1 MDSQGFRRWLME
13 GHRPGTE
20 EGAYVQEHSHKTQ
33 SWWKVMCLTGVDYF
47 STLGYQPGIAALAAA
62 SMGAA
67 ALAPIATIILVL
79 VTLFGALPIYNF
91 VAKESPHGE
100 GSISMLEH
108 LLSWWQGKLFVL
120 ALLGFA
126 ATDFIITI
134 TLSASDAA
142 AHVIENPYVAHYTHG
157 LQVPITL
164 GFVALLGVV
173 FMKGFKEAIGV
184 AVVLVVV
191 YLGLNLVVVTKAVME
206 VASNPQEIA
215 NWQRSLSE
223 TRGGN
228 PAMIMMAALLLFP
241 RLALGLSGFETG
253 VVVMPLVKGRKSD
266 THSKPLGRIA
276 NTKKLLLSAAVIMSI
291 FLIGSSFATTAH
303 IPPAEFQKG
312 GQAYGRAL
320 AYLAHEFFGDGFGT
334 VYDISTIAILW
345 FAGASA
351 MAALLNLV
359 PKYLPRYGMAPE
371 WTRASRPLVAIFM
384 VVSFAVT
391 IIFKADVEAQ
401 GGAYA
406 TGVLVLMT
414 SAAVAATIS
423 AFRQKLKALG
433 SYFCVVAAVFVY
445 TTVANVIE
453 RPDGLKI
460 ALFFIGTILV
470 IGFFSRLWRTL
481 ELRVDRVNMDL
492 VAMNIVQEA
501 AEHYADIR
509 IVPNHPDAR
518 DLAEY
523 EAKAA
528 EIRRDH
534 QIPEDQPLVFLEIVV
549 NDASN
554 FSGNVDVHGVKVGP
568 YSVLRASAPAI
579 PNAIAAIMLHVQK
592 LTDRRPHAYFNWGE
606 RNPFFFII
614 KYFLDGEGD
623 VAPITREILRR
634 VEPDPNRRPAVHA
647 AS

>member
-228 PAMIMMAALLLFP
+228 PALIMMAALLLFSIGP
-241 RLALGLSGFETG
+241 RLVG
-253 VVVMPLVKGRKSD
+253 V
-266 THSKPLGRIA
+266 
-276 NTKKLLLSAAVIMSI
+276 
-291 FLIGSSFATTAH
+291 
-303 IPPAEFQKG
+303 
-312 GQAYGRAL
+312 
-320 AYLAHEFFGDGFGT
+320 
-334 VYDISTIAILW
+334 
-345 FAGASA
+345 
-351 MAALLNLV
+351 
-359 PKYLPRYGMAPE
+359 
-371 WTRASRPLVAIFM
+371 
-384 VVSFAVT
+384 
-391 IIFKADVEAQ
+391 
-401 GGAYA
+401 
-406 TGVLVLMT
+406 
-414 SAAVAATIS
+414 
-423 AFRQKLKALG
+423 
-433 SYFCVVAAVFVY
+433 
-445 TTVANVIE
+445 
-453 RPDGLKI
+453 
-460 ALFFIGTILV
+460 
-470 IGFFSRLWRTL
+470 
-481 ELRVDRVNMDL
+481 
-492 VAMNIVQEA
+492 
-501 AEHYADIR
+501 
-509 IVPNHPDAR
+509 
-518 DLAEY
+518 
-523 EAKAA
+523 
-528 EIRRDH
+528 
-534 QIPEDQPLVFLEIVV
+534 
-549 NDASN
+549 
-554 FSGNVDVHGVKVGP
+554 
-568 YSVLRASAPAI
+568 
-579 PNAIAAIMLHVQK
+579 
-592 LTDRRPHAYFNWGE
+592 
-606 RNPFFFII
+606 
-614 KYFLDGEGD
+614 
-623 VAPITREILRR
+623 
-634 VEPDPNRRPAVHA
+634 
-647 AS
+647 

>member
-1 MDSQGFRRWLME
+1 MNLNRIRHWFME
-13 GHRPGTE
+13 GHHPGTE
-20 EGAYVQEHSHKTQ
+20 PGAYVQEHAHKPQ

-62 SMGAA
+62 SMGAS
-67 ALAPIATIILVL
+67 ALAPIATLILVV
-79 VTLFGALPIYNF
+79 VTLFGALPIYKF
-91 VAKESPHGE
+91 VAEESPHGE

-126 ATDFIITI
+126 ATDFVITI

-142 AHVIENPYVAHYTHG
+142 AHVVENPYMAFTHG
-157 LQVPITL
+157 MQIPITVGLIAAL
-164 GFVALLGVV
+164 GLV
-173 FMKGFKEAIGV
+173 FLMGFREAISI
-184 AVVLVVV
+184 AVILVGV
-191 YLGLNLVVVTKAVME
+191 YLGLNMIVVGRAVVE
-206 VASNPQEIA
+206 VVQNPVEIQR
-215 NWQRSLSE
+215 WQTSLWE

-228 PAMIMMAALLLFP
+228 PALILMASVLLFP

-253 VVVMPLVKGRKSD
+253 VVVMPLIKGKRGDSEKRP
-266 THSKPLGRIA
+266 KGRIA
-276 NTKKLLLSAAVIMSI
+276 NAKKLLTSAAVIMSL

-303 IPPAEFQKG
+303 IPPHEFEKDG
-312 GQAYGRAL
+312 AAYGRAL
-320 AYLAHEFFGDGFGT
+320 AYLAHQFFGDGFGT
-334 VYDISTIAILW
+334 FYDLSTILILW

-371 WTRASRPLVAIFM
+371 WSRANRPLVMLFTAVAI
-384 VVSFAVT
+384 VVT

-414 SAAVAATIS
+414 SATVAATIS
-423 AFRQKLKALG
+423 AFRRELKRKAYYFLFIAL
-433 SYFCVVAAVFVY
+433 VFVY
-445 TTVANVIE
+445 TTGANMVE

-460 ALFFIGTILV
+460 ALFFIGAILIV
-470 IGFFSRLWRTL
+470 GFFSRLWRTL
-481 ELRVDRVNMDL
+481 ELRVSRVDLDL
-492 VAMNIVQEA
+492 VALNIIQEA
-501 AEHYADIR
+501 SERFAELR
-509 IVPNHPDAR
+509 FVPNHPDQQ
-518 DLAEY
+518 DLDEY
-523 EAKAA
+523 DRKAA

-534 QIPEDQPLVFLEIVV
+534 QIPDDQPLIFLEIVV
-549 NDASN
+549 DDPSN
-554 FSGNVDVHGVKVGP
+554 FGGSIQVKGARVGD

-579 PNAIAAIMLHVQK
+579 PNAIAAIMLQVQR
-592 LTDRRPHAYFNWGE
+592 LTNRRPHAYFNWGE
-606 RNPFFFII
+606 QNPFLFLI

-623 VAPITREILRR
+623 VAPLTREILRR
-634 VEPDPNRRPAVHA
+634 IEPDPNRRPAIHA

>member
-1 MDSQGFRRWLME
+1 MNLNRIRHWFME
-13 GHRPGTE
+13 GHHPGTE
-20 EGAYVQEHSHKTQ
+20 PGAYVQEHAHKPQ

-62 SMGAA
+62 SMGASA
-67 ALAPIATIILVL
+67 QAPIATLILVV
-79 VTLFGALPIYNF
+79 VTLFGALPIYKF
-91 VAKESPHGE
+91 VAEESPHGE

-126 ATDFIITI
+126 ATDFVITI

-142 AHVIENPYVAHYTHG
+142 AHVVENPYMAFTHG
-157 LQVPITL
+157 MQIPITVGLIAAL
-164 GFVALLGVV
+164 GLV
-173 FMKGFKEAIGV
+173 FLMGFREAISI
-184 AVVLVVV
+184 AVILVGV
-191 YLGLNLVVVTKAVME
+191 YLGLNMIVVGRAVVE
-206 VASNPQEIA
+206 VVQNPVEIQR
-215 NWQRSLSE
+215 WQTSLWE

-228 PAMIMMAALLLFP
+228 PALILMASVLLFP

-253 VVVMPLVKGRKSD
+253 VVVMPLIKGKRGDSEKRP
-266 THSKPLGRIA
+266 KGRIA
-276 NTKKLLLSAAVIMSI
+276 NAKKLLTSAAVIMSL

-303 IPPAEFQKG
+303 IPPHEFEKDG
-312 GQAYGRAL
+312 AAYGRAL
-320 AYLAHEFFGDGFGT
+320 AYLAHQFFGDGFGT
-334 VYDISTIAILW
+334 FYDLSTILILW

-371 WTRASRPLVAIFM
+371 WSRANRPLVMLFTAVAI
-384 VVSFAVT
+384 VVT

-414 SAAVAATIS
+414 SATVAATIS
-423 AFRQKLKALG
+423 AFRRKLKRKAYYFLFIAL
-433 SYFCVVAAVFVY
+433 VFVY
-445 TTVANVIE
+445 TTGANMVE

-460 ALFFIGTILV
+460 ALFFIGAILIV
-470 IGFFSRLWRTL
+470 GFFSRLWRTL
-481 ELRVDRVNMDL
+481 ELRVSRVDLDL
-492 VAMNIVQEA
+492 VALNIIQEA
-501 AEHYADIR
+501 SERFAELR
-509 IVPNHPDAR
+509 FVPNHPDQQ
-518 DLAEY
+518 DLDEY
-523 EAKAA
+523 DRKAA

-534 QIPEDQPLVFLEIVV
+534 QIPDDQPLIFLEIVV
-549 NDASN
+549 DDPSN
-554 FSGNVDVHGVKVGP
+554 FGGSIQVKGARVGD

-579 PNAIAAIMLHVQK
+579 PNAIAAIMLQVQR
-592 LTDRRPHAYFNWGE
+592 LTNRRPHAYFNWGE
-606 RNPFFFII
+606 QNPFLFLI

-623 VAPITREILRR
+623 VAPLTREILRR
-634 VEPDPNRRPAVHA
+634 IEPDPNRRPAIHA